1 MSEDALTKGEVSYRA
16 MLYGKAEPLREQ
28 KVNVRTLTEFPVEP
42 GECMNSIL
50 EDMGFVLKSKIS
62 ATVTT
67 FVYGDLYAVDLFQF
81 HDNDDSNS
89 RFNETTLIYLRSKL
103 VLKEE
108 ISNMGESLTKFCKYF
123 TG

>member
-1 MSEDALTKGEVSYRA
+1 MTKGEVSYRA

-67 FVYGDLYAVDLFQF
+67 FVYGDLYGVDLFQF
-81 HDNDDSNS
+81 NDNDDSNS